1 MNGTNY
7 NQMIDEIFDFINTE
21 NFPTL
26 LMEDADPVQ
35 LNAIYNGEYTDEKTK
50 SLILDKGNKEI
61 ICLLYNV
68 ILDFNSAQAALTK
81 FSQVMDAY
89 VENVDDHLNKMC
101 NSLLMNM
108 ECNPDQIIYDV
119 VISILR
125 NETMH

>member
-7 NQMIDEIFDFINTE
+7 NHMIDEIFDFINTE
-21 NFPTL
+21 NFPTE
-26 LMEDADPVQ
+26 LMEEFDPVQ

-50 SLILDKGNKEI
+50 SLILDEGNKEI
-61 ICLLYNV
+61 ICLMYKV
-68 ILDFNSAQAALTK
+68 IMDFNSAQASLTK
-81 FSQVMDAY
+81 FSQVMDSY

-108 ECNPDQIIYDV
+108 ECNPNQIIYDV
-119 VISILR
+119 VVSILR